1 MIVCKVWCRLFRSK
15 HSTVLLLCLLRNSL
29 HQTLPHTFSNKSY
42 RIHEISF
49 DLSPES
55 TFETGFNSGQHQTY
69 MEYYKNQYGI
79 EIRDKKQPLL
89 IHRMKRSELPD
100 GKNDFIFYAL
110 SFYVTKTLLVGP
122 KWFWSDQI
130 DLDLTIMIWAQP
142 KWIGQVQM
150 WFFLVVNHNLDLTN
164 SFWS

>member
-1 MIVCKVWCRLFRSK
+1 MCYQEHDFLKSVQLKETILDYIVSSNFRWLNQRLLNLNLPYNY
-15 HSTVLLLCLLRNSL
+15 V
-29 HQTLPHTFSNKSY
+29 PHTFSNKSY

-100 GKNDFIFYAL
+100 GKNGFIL
-110 SFYVTKTLLVGP
+110 
-122 KWFWSDQI
+122 
-130 DLDLTIMIWAQP
+130 
-142 KWIGQVQM
+142 
-150 WFFLVVNHNLDLTN
+150 
-164 SFWS
+164 

>member
-1 MIVCKVWCRLFRSK
+1 MCYQGHYFLKTVQLKETILENMVCSNFRWLNLPYNY
-15 HSTVLLLCLLRNSL
+15 V
-29 HQTLPHTFSNKSY
+29 PHTFSNKSY

-100 GKNDFIFYAL
+100 GMNDFI
-110 SFYVTKTLLVGP
+110 S
-122 KWFWSDQI
+122 
-130 DLDLTIMIWAQP
+130 
-142 KWIGQVQM
+142 
-150 WFFLVVNHNLDLTN
+150 
-164 SFWS
+164 

>member
-1 MIVCKVWCRLFRSK
+1 MFLLPHWLCRVSNICCFLQSAALEKIKTNCRYSKFDTSKLMCCQEHDFLKSVQLKETILDYIVSSNFRWLNQRLLNLNLPYNY
-15 HSTVLLLCLLRNSL
+15 V
-29 HQTLPHTFSNKSY
+29 PHTFSNKSY
-42 RIHEISF
+42 KIHEISF

-100 GKNDFIFYAL
+100 GMNDFIF
-110 SFYVTKTLLVGP
+110 
-122 KWFWSDQI
+122 
-130 DLDLTIMIWAQP
+130 
-142 KWIGQVQM
+142 
-150 WFFLVVNHNLDLTN
+150 
-164 SFWS
+164 

>member
-1 MIVCKVWCRLFRSK
+1 MFLLPHWLCRVSNICCFLQSAALEKIKTNCRYSKFDTSKLMCYQEHDFLKSVQLKETILDYIVSSNFRWLNQRLLNLNLPYNY
-15 HSTVLLLCLLRNSL
+15 V
-29 HQTLPHTFSNKSY
+29 PHTFSNKSY

-49 DLSPES
+49 DLCPES

-110 SFYVTKTLLVGP
+110 SF
-122 KWFWSDQI
+122 
-130 DLDLTIMIWAQP
+130 
-142 KWIGQVQM
+142 
-150 WFFLVVNHNLDLTN
+150 
-164 SFWS
+164 

>member
-1 MIVCKVWCRLFRSK
+1 MVKIFSFFDLKKEIALKETILENMVSSNFRWLNLPYNY
-15 HSTVLLLCLLRNSL
+15 V
-29 HQTLPHTFSNKSY
+29 PHTFSNKSY
-42 RIHEISF
+42 KIHEISF

-100 GKNDFIFYAL
+100 GMNDFIF
-110 SFYVTKTLLVGP
+110 
-122 KWFWSDQI
+122 
-130 DLDLTIMIWAQP
+130 
-142 KWIGQVQM
+142 
-150 WFFLVVNHNLDLTN
+150 
-164 SFWS
+164 